1 MSGIAR
7 FRETVALW
15 LGVCLTIFLI
25 VAVITLHFQ
34 PMVQVGIFLAVSFS
48 IVFMKKPVRGQGK
61 DGPVCLAIDV
71 FFALIMLASAFY
83 IWNDYL
89 ALVYR
94 AGAPTALDNVVNIM
108 GTLLTL
114 EVARRVVGWPMIYV
128 CVFFI
133 LYAFFGQYLF
143 PPLSH
148 GGYDVVRV
156 INMLFLSENGILG
169 VPINVMFNF
178 IYLFIL
184 FGALYGVMGGTEFF
198 INLARSLFGRMTG
211 GPAKVAVVSSG
222 AMGTISGS
230 AVANVVTTGTFTI
243 PLMKKVGFEPH
254 VAGAVEAVA
263 STGGQLMPPIMGAA
277 AFVMADYL
285 NVPYLAV
292 AKAAIIPGIVY
303 YVAIFA
309 IVHFYSLR
317 IKETTVASL
326 EETLTFKSIIKDVW
340 LFLPPIFVLIFF
352 LVRGDSPSQ
361 VILFS
366 MAAIFIMSQLTKE
379 TRLGYSRI
387 KKGFADA
394 AFDSLTVTGACAAAG
409 IVIGVVL
416 LTGLGV
422 KIGDFVF
429 YFSGGRL
436 WLALIF
442 IMLASL
448 VLGMGLPTLV
458 CYLLL
463 AVTTAPPLIKLGVPP
478 MAAHLFIF
486 YFGMLSMVTPP
497 VAMAA
502 YAGAALAKSEPMKT
516 GFVAW
521 KFALA
526 AFFLPYMFVYNPSL
540 LLMGDAGECILA
552 SATSIIGAVCLS
564 AAIVGHLNRELTFFW
579 RTVSFAAAL
588 LLIKPGW
595 ITDLIGICLALVMVA
610 YQWQAGKRE
619 AALKILTPPP
629 PSPSP

>member
-1 MSGIAR
+1 MSGTLR
-7 FRETVALW
+7 FRETVAMW
-15 LGVCLTIFLI
+15 LGICLTVFLI
-25 VAVITLHFQ
+25 VAVITYHFQ
-34 PMVQVGIFLAVSFS
+34 AMVQVMIFLAVSFS
-48 IVFMKKPVRGQGK
+48 IVFMKKPIRSQEK
-61 DGPVCLAIDV
+61 DGPVWLAIDV
-71 FFALIMLASAFY
+71 LFSLIILAVAFY
-83 IWNDYL
+83 VWEDYFN
-89 ALVYR
+89 LVYR
-94 AGAPTALDNVVNIM
+94 AGAPTVLDNVVNVV

-114 EVARRVVGWPMIYV
+114 EVTRRVVGWPMIYI

-184 FGALYGVMGGTEFF
+184 FGALYGMMGGTGFF

-211 GPAKVAVVSSG
+211 GPAKVAVVSSA

-263 STGGQLMPPIMGAA
+263 STGGQLMPPVMGAA

-292 AKAAIIPGIVY
+292 VKAAIIPAIVY
-303 YVAIFA
+303 YIALFA
-309 IVHFYSLR
+309 IVHFYSLK
-317 IKETTVASL
+317 IKETTTTST
-326 EETLTFKSIIKDVW
+326 EETLTFKDIVKDVW
-340 LFLPPIFVLIFF
+340 IFLPPIFVLVFF

-361 VILFS
+361 VILYS
-366 MAAIFIMSQLTKE
+366 MVAMLIMSLLKRE
-379 TRLGYSRI
+379 TRLGYTKI
-387 KKGFADA
+387 LKAFADA

-409 IVIGVVL
+409 IISGVVL
-416 LTGLGV
+416 LTGLGI
-422 KIGDFVF
+422 KIGDFVL
-429 YFSGGRL
+429 YFSGGHL
-436 WLALIF
+436 YLALPF

-448 VLGMGLPTLV
+448 VLGMGLPSLV
-458 CYLLL
+458 CYILL
-463 AVTTAPPLIKLGVPP
+463 AVTTAPPLIRMGVPP
-478 MAAHLFIF
+478 MAAHMFIF

-526 AFFLPYMFVYNPSL
+526 AFLLPYMFVYSPSL
-540 LLMGDAGECILA
+540 LLMGHAGECILA
-552 SATSIIGAVCLS
+552 SVTSIIGAVCLS
-564 AAIVGHLNRELTFFW
+564 ASIVGYLNRKLTFFW

-595 ITDLIGICLALVMVA
+595 ITDLIGICLALIMVA

-619 AALKILTPPP
+619 AA
-629 PSPSP
+629 SGSAQHHRE